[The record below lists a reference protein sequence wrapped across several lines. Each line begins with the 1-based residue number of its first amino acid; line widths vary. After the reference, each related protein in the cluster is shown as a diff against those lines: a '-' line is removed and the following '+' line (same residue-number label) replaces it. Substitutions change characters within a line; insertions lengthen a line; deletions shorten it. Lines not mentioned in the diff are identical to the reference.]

1 MEITT
6 KMQSLIKAINV
17 ELESAYEDTLQE
29 VLELLKI
36 RRLEDDEDEKDF
48 EEGLKDI
55 AENGTVPWE
64 EIKKEM
70 RKDALRELQ
79 S

>member
-1 MEITT
+1 METTT
-6 KMQSLIKAINV
+6 KTQLLIKAIHV
-17 ELESAYEDTLQE
+17 ELENAYEDTLQE

-36 RRLEDDEDEKDF
+36 RKQEDEEDERDF

-55 AENGTVPWE
+55 AENGTISWE

-70 RKDALRELQ
+70 KKDVA
-79 S
+79 